1 MAKANGIS
9 KKLLAKKDI
18 NFFAEFTANA
28 AKAARMLGYG
38 VAVGVLVVFVVLTF
52 IVAFFIRNTIIKG
65 QIRDLENLLASPEY
79 ATLEQDYAVLTEQ
92 LNEMT
97 NYYFALSQMRKNVDQ
112 IDAAPTDLPD
122 VIAKCIPSDTYVSG
136 YEITNSSLSLSG
148 NTFTY
153 YSPVDMVN
161 MLNDKGVFASRAQI
175 VISRADSDT
184 ELTVEQITAGES
196 NGEVLNNYY
205 SFSVNGLLVGNV
217 HISVS
222 RYVDNAEA
230 ATVLGGV
237 DTIDVRAGDSYT
249 VNGITNFT
257 YAGVSYTLS
266 RVMVDG
272 VQVEEGSFS
281 EILAAD
287 QFVDVGR
294 GNTDIKLYYVPVTA
308 EAESEG

>member
-9 KKLLAKKDI
+9 KKLLAKKDV

-38 VAVGVLVVFVVLTF
+38 VAVGILVVFVVLAF

-122 VIAKCIPSDTYVSG
+122 VIAKCIPSDSYISS
-136 YEITNSSLSLSG
+136 YEITNSSLTLNGCS
-148 NTFTY
+148 FTY

-161 MLNDKGVFASRAQI
+161 MLNDKGVFASRASI
-175 VISRADSDT
+175 VVSRSESSSETSVDEILEGDT
-184 ELTVEQITAGES
+184 GEA
-196 NGEVLNNYY
+196 LNNYY
-205 SFSVNGLLVGNV
+205 NFTIGGLLVGNV
-217 HISVS
+217 HISVT

-272 VQVEEGSFS
+272 VQVEEGSFN
-281 EILAAD
+281 EILTAD

-294 GNTDIKLYYVPVTA
+294 GNAEIKLYYVPVTA
-308 EAESEG
+308 EAQAEG

>member
-9 KKLLAKKDI
+9 KKLLAKKDV

-38 VAVGVLVVFVVLTF
+38 VAVGVLVVFVVLAF

-112 IDAAPTDLPD
+112 IDTAPTDLPD
-122 VIAKCIPSDTYVSG
+122 VIAKCIPSDTYISG
-136 YEITNSSLSLSG
+136 YEITNSSLTFSG

-161 MLNDKGVFASRAQI
+161 MLNDKGVFASRAAI

-184 ELTVEQITAGES
+184 EMTVEQITSGES

-272 VQVEEGSFS
+272 VQVEEGSFN

>member
-9 KKLLAKKDI
+9 KKLLAKKDV

-38 VAVGVLVVFVVLTF
+38 VAVGVLVVFVVITF

-92 LNEMT
+92 LNEIT
-97 NYYFALSQMRKNVDQ
+97 NYYFALSQMRKNVDR

-122 VIAKCIPSDTYVSG
+122 VIAKCIPSDSFISQ
-136 YEITNSSLSLSG
+136 YEITNSTLTLSG
-148 NTFTY
+148 CSFTY

-161 MLNDKGVFASRAQI
+161 MLNDKGVFASRATI
-175 VISRADSDT
+175 VTQRADVSSDKS
-184 ELTVEQITAGES
+184 LEQILEGDT
-196 NGEVLNNYY
+196 GEVINNYY
-205 SFSVNGLLVGNV
+205 SFSISGLLVGKV

-222 RYVDNAEA
+222 RYVDNSES

-249 VNGITNFT
+249 INGISNFT
-257 YAGVSYTLS
+257 YAGVSYNLS
-266 RVMVDG
+266 RVMVNG
-272 VQVEEGSFS
+272 IQVDEVSFND
-281 EILAAD
+281 ILTSN

-294 GNTDIKLYYVPVTA
+294 GNTEIKLYYVPVTA
-308 EAESEG
+308 GAVETEG